1 MAPSDGEPAD
11 NVVAKTS
18 QLLDS
23 HLYLVRN
30 ISTGLAIAGIV
41 LCARSI
47 RLITKFTSAK
57 DIPEKFI
64 KKNVKLRGK
73 VIRVNEET
81 IEIDHVPISLPVLR
95 SVQQRWH
102 SQGSLPV
109 RLAGVE
115 LTQNGKVWLQDNL
128 QPSQVL
134 WFQLLNRED
143 SMLDCFVFINRGG
156 FFNDCLNVV
165 LLMEGLGRTAHIRGV
180 HPGPGQHLAF
190 YKRLLQAEI
199 KAQKAQKGLWKE
211 ESQQNTLTDKILNI
225 RFIQHLKQFVS
236 LMAKY
241 REKWKS

>member
-1 MAPSDGEPAD
+1 MAPSDGEPGD

-18 QLLDS
+18 RLLDS

-30 ISTGLAIAGIV
+30 ISTGLAIAGIF

-73 VIRVNEET
+73 VIQVTGET
-81 IEIDHVPISLPVLR
+81 IEIDHVPISLPILR
-95 SVQQRWH
+95 SIQQRWH
-102 SQGSLPV
+102 GQGSLLV

-128 QPSQVL
+128 HPSQVL

-156 FFNDCLNVV
+156 FINDCLNV
-165 LLMEGLGRTAHIRGV
+165 LLLREGLGRTAHIRGV
-180 HPGPGQHLAF
+180 YQGPGQHLPF

-199 KAQKAQKGLWKE
+199 KAQKAQKGE
-211 ESQQNTLTDKILNI
+211 C
-225 RFIQHLKQFVS
+225 
-236 LMAKY
+236 
-241 REKWKS
+241 KSGFSAS